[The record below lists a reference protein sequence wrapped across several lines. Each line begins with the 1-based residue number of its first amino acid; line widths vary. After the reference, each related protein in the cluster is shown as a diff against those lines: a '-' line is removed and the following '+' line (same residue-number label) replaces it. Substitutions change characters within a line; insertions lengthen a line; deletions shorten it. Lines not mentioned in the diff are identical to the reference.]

1 MIVADIRAIP
11 IGSGTS
17 LSQHIKAVY
26 NILDEEKV
34 RYIPGPMSTAVEV
47 DSLDDLFDIIELLN
61 QVLVDRG
68 VQRILTTVNIDYR
81 LDKEI
86 SMESKLKAARTKQS
100 S

>member
-17 LSQHIKAVY
+17 QSEHIKAVY
-26 NILDEEKV
+26 DMLDEEKI

-61 QVLVDRG
+61 QLLADRG
-68 VQRILTTVNIDYR
+68 VQRILTSVNIDYR

-86 SMESKLKAARTKQS
+86 SMESKLKAAKMKKS